1 MYYKFKFEINGE
13 IVDQTNE
20 EISKLVTT
28 MLLNLYEKYKD
39 VEEVFSKQ

>member
-1 MYYKFKFEINGE
+1 MHYKWKFEINGQ
-13 IVDQTNE
+13 IVDESNE

-39 VEEVFSKQ
+39 NEKIFPKQ

>member
-39 VEEVFSKQ
+39 VEKVFSKQ